1 VNRENQEQENQEK
14 EGLMAYDDNGRL
26 RSEDELRANDQGV
39 EVKSNFSY
47 IIGGLVA
54 LAVILGVI
62 ILLPHSTDTEAVNGR
77 PATTTGAG
85 ATAPNSI
92 NPTRPAPPATPGAP
106 ATR

>member
-1 VNRENQEQENQEK
+1 
-14 EGLMAYDDNGRL
+14 MAYDDNGRL
-26 RSEDELRANDQGV
+26 RSDDELRANDQGV

-62 ILLPHSTDTEAVNGR
+62 IMLPHSTGNEAVNGR

-85 ATAPNSI
+85 TTSPNSI

-106 ATR
+106 STR